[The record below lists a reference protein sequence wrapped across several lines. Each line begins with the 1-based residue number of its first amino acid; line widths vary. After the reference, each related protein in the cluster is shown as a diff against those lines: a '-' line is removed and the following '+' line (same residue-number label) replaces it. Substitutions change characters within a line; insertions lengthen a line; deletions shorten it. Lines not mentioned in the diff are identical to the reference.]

1 MMRDYVSIIIAYH
14 EGKPPKTIRI
24 KKSYLKLAAIAALS
38 LIIVSFISYL
48 LNMGLIFERGMVL
61 AEAKRLELERLQT
74 LDERK
79 RLEEE
84 RAKLSKRLKDIENK
98 MVAIEDHLAKRGVL
112 GKVVGVGGT
121 SYKASQEDLSRV
133 EFLRERS
140 EYLLSTLKSIP
151 MGYPVYGNITSHL
164 GWRKNP
170 FGKGY
175 EFHSGIDIEA
185 PYGSRVVATADGV
198 VEMAGYYGDYGKA
211 VLIKHPSGY
220 MTLYGHLSEI
230 SVKAGQEVKAGQ
242 VIGKVGSTGRSTGP
256 HLHYEVLYQG
266 KLKNPMEYIVWR

>member
-1 MMRDYVSIIIAYH
+1 MRDYVSIIIAYH

-24 KKSYLKLAAIAALS
+24 KKSYLQLAAIAALS

-61 AEAKRLELERLQT
+61 AEVKRLELERLQT

>member
-1 MMRDYVSIIIAYH
+1 MRDYVSIIIAYH

-61 AEAKRLELERLQT
+61 AEAKRLELERFQT

>member
-1 MMRDYVSIIIAYH
+1 MRDYVSIIIAYH

-61 AEAKRLELERLQT
+61 AEVKRLELERLQT

>member
-61 AEAKRLELERLQT
+61 AEVKRLELERLQT

-266 KLKNPMEYIVWR
+266 KP

>member
-1 MMRDYVSIIIAYH
+1 MRDYVSIIIAYH

>member
-1 MMRDYVSIIIAYH
+1 MRDYVSIIIAYH

-84 RAKLSKRLKDIENK
+84 MAKLSKRLKDIENK

>member
-61 AEAKRLELERLQT
+61 AEVKRLELERLQT